1 MKRALTITCLIVLSF
16 VDFAFCAIGDWITY
30 TNMNYVQEMLVDSD
44 RIWCAT
50 TGGAFIFKLRD
61 GSITKLTN
69 ADGLGGN
76 VLYSLAVDSSE
87 AFWFGAENGTLSK
100 YISTSGNWTVY
111 DEFYDSEKG
120 NLKLNYI
127 MPDGDKLWIASN
139 IGISLFL
146 IYHNGGEIKETYKRL
161 GENLEVETEVNCVH
175 LVGNRIW
182 AGTAKG
188 IAFADK
194 DDPYLQDYTHWTSFT
209 DSTSSGLTSDSI
221 CCITNIL
228 DQLYIGT
235 KAGVFHFILTDSSW
249 EEVVGLGNRKIRDLN
264 YINGYL
270 FAATDNGVYR
280 YNLSNWE
287 QLSNSGLL
295 NTDLNYVVEDSS
307 LNLWVATSGE
317 GIAKYDRTT
326 SGWQNYVINGPPSNI
341 FTEIETD
348 YQSRIWCGQY
358 IAKYTSAISSFD
370 GENWITYDSIL
381 DTLIGGHPDLR
392 RIKQYPDGTLWFGTW
407 GDGLLKKDINGI
419 WTRYNEDNSLLKGVW
434 NNTRYVVVFGIAVDM
449 NGNIWLANFAGRDHR
464 VLVVSQNGNGSDWAG
479 FDDTLGFPGT
489 GVTYIATRDNHLWA
503 GFNIGNMTDFE
514 FEWTPEGKVCTI
526 CAYTVKNYDAND
538 GLSGQEIRTCDFD
551 KDGILWVG
559 TSAGLCYYN
568 DIYDR
573 FVEFAL
579 PDSQGPQVNTIVV
592 DERNRKWIGTVRGFC
607 ILENN
612 QFIGDYYP
620 SNSKLAGPYVNK
632 IVIDNFSGD
641 VWIATETGLSKYQY
655 GLGSANN
662 DLSLVT
668 VHPNPFVL
676 REKEDKLTFDRLPYR
691 ARIKIYTLA
700 GELVKEIDSSDQWD
714 GTNQA
719 GKLVA
724 GGVYL
729 FYLFDQQGKSAVG
742 KIALIRE

>member
-1 MKRALTITCLIVLSF
+1 MRKVLIITYLMLLLSF
-16 VDFAFCAIGDWITY
+16 DFAFCAIGDWTTY
-30 TNMNYVQEMLVDSD
+30 TNMNYVQEMLVQSNN
-44 RIWCAT
+44 IWCAT
-50 TGGAFIFKLRD
+50 TGGAFIFKLQD
-61 GSITKLTN
+61 GSIAKLTN

-76 VLYSLAVDSSE
+76 VLYSLAVDTSG
-87 AFWFGAENGTLSK
+87 AFWFGADNGTLSK

-127 MPDGDKLWIASN
+127 LPDGDRLWVASN
-139 IGISLFL
+139 LGVSLFL

-161 GENLEVETEVNCVH
+161 GENLKAETEVNCVH

-194 DDPYLQDYTHWTSFT
+194 DDSYLQDYTHWTSFT
-209 DSTSSGLTSDSI
+209 TSTSSGLTSDSV

-228 DQLYIGT
+228 DTVYIGT

-249 EEVVGLGNRKIRDLN
+249 EEVVGLGNRKVRDLK
-264 YINGYL
+264 YINRYL

-280 YNLSNWE
+280 YNSGNWDFYP
-287 QLSNSGLL
+287 LSGLL
-295 NTDLNYVVEDSS
+295 STDLNYLAMDSS
-307 LNLWVATSGE
+307 LNLWIGTQGK
-317 GIAKYDRTT
+317 GIAKYDQTT
-326 SGWQNYVINGPPSNI
+326 SSWQSHTVDGPPGNI
-341 FTEIETD
+341 FEDITID
-348 YQSRIWCGQY
+348 YQGKVWCAQGQY
-358 IAKYTSAISSFD
+358 KISSFD
-370 GENWITYDSIL
+370 GGNWTTYDSVL
-381 DTLIGGHPDLR
+381 NPLIGGNGAERLR
-392 RIKQYPDGTLWFGTW
+392 EYPDGTLWFGSW
-407 GDGLLKKDINGI
+407 GGGLVKKDAQGD
-419 WTRYNEDNSLLKGVW
+419 WGKYDNTNSPLKGI
-434 NNTRYVVVFGIAVDM
+434 TGHPDYVVVFGITVDI
-449 NGNIWLANFAGRDHR
+449 NGNIWFANREGLDGTILA
-464 VLVVSQNGNGSDWAG
+464 VLQEDTDSDWAA
-479 FDDTLGFPGT
+479 FNESLGFPSILISSLMVKG
-489 GVTYIATRDNHLWA
+489 NHIWA
-503 GFNIGNMTDFE
+503 GFVGGEISDFE
-514 FEWTPEGKVCTI
+514 FEWTAEGEVCTTSS
-526 CAYTVKNYDAND
+526 CLRNCSLKTYDKSD
-538 GLSGQEIRTCDFD
+538 GLSGQEIRTCSFD
-551 KDGILWVG
+551 KDGVLWVG
-559 TSAGLCYYN
+559 TSAGLCYYS
-568 DIYDR
+568 DIYRR
-573 FVEFAL
+573 FVDFAL

-592 DERNRKWIGTVRGFC
+592 DERNRKWIGTIRGFC

-632 IVIDNFSGD
+632 IVIDNSSGD
-641 VWIATETGLSKYQY
+641 IWIATETGLSKYQY

-676 REKEDKLTFDRLPYR
+676 REKGDKLTFDRLPYQV
-691 ARIKIYTLA
+691 RIKIYTLA

-714 GTNQA
+714 GTNRA

-724 GGVYL
+724 GGIYL